1 MKNNIK
7 HYLFLLFISLII
19 PSFIS
24 AQKDYK
30 WDKKDTSLS
39 DLPAEY
45 ANEDAVILYDY
56 ETRKTTLE
64 NNNFYT
70 RHIIKRR
77 VKILT
82 KKGLDEFGKIV
93 IAKQDDMQVSI
104 LDARTF
110 KQNGEVVDLDA
121 SSIKSLDINEDEDI
135 FDSNRYKLFS
145 VPGLEVGDEF
155 EMVCVF
161 EGKTIEQGENI
172 LMHRYLPVIDSKF
185 ELDVYNKIIVFTSV
199 YNNMPKP
206 TVNES
211 LSSYIFSWNL
221 KNLPGLYD
229 ERGTISASVLPF
241 FIYELNLTRFY
252 SSSAPPKIDNWED
265 LLNHINDSALDVV
278 VRKRKKLDAILDA
291 IIGDK
296 ATASKLEQL
305 QQVHQ
310 HINENVQIKSIP
322 DNIASNGIEYF
333 YENNTADFHYLLKM
347 YKALFEKVGVE
358 YYLASGRSRYLGDI
372 RLDFPTSIQI
382 TEYLFVVNIDGDYH
396 LFVPKEKKKYYEMD
410 EVPPELENTSL
421 YMINMTKKDD
431 FKHIKI
437 PASTY
442 KKNRRLRQIKSS
454 VKLDD
459 QAIAHNCKETL
470 SGAISTDIRHYY
482 IHANKNDAL
491 QEAVEGLLSHRI
503 PNAKLESAKI
513 SKPSIKPPFD
523 FELNYDFTTPN
534 VVVKVDESVYKISI
548 ENWLTHNVYNVNPT
562 NRLLDYFPPYAG
574 LDNYSYV
581 LEFDKEISLA
591 NKENIDVKIKNDM
604 GSYELS
610 INQVKPN
617 TIILRSKYQIN
628 TNHIPVNQVKQL
640 AEINEGAKKADG
652 VEIMINILE

>member
-1 MKNNIK
+1 MKSNRK
-7 HYLFLLFISLII
+7 HNLFLLFLLLSI

-24 AQKDYK
+24 AQKDYR
-30 WDKKDTSLS
+30 WDKKDTNLS
-39 DLPAEY
+39 ELPAEY

-56 ETRKTTLE
+56 ETRKTEFE
-64 NNNFYT
+64 NNSFYT

-77 VKILT
+77 IKILT
-82 KKGLDEFGKIV
+82 KRGLDEFGKIV
-93 IAKQDDMQVSI
+93 ISKEDDMQISI

-135 FDSNRYKLFS
+135 FDSNRYMLFS

-155 EMVCVF
+155 EMVCVY
-161 EGKTIEQGENI
+161 EGKTLEQGENI

-199 YNNMPKP
+199 YNDMPKP
-206 TVNES
+206 TIDES
-211 LSSYIFSWNL
+211 LSSYIFTWNL
-221 KNLPGLYD
+221 KNLPGIYD

-265 LLNHINDSALDVV
+265 LLNHINDSALDVI
-278 VRKRKKLDAILDA
+278 VRKQKKLSAILDE
-291 IIGDK
+291 IIGEK
-296 ATASKLEQL
+296 ASASKLEQL

-310 HINENVQIKSIP
+310 HINKNVQIKSIP

-333 YENNTADFHYLLKM
+333 FENNTADFHYLLKM

-382 TEYLFVVNIDGDYH
+382 TDYLFVVNIDGEYH
-396 LFVPKEKKKYYEMD
+396 LFVPKEKNKYYEIN
-410 EVPPELENTSL
+410 EIPPKLENTSL

-437 PASTY
+437 PASTHQ
-442 KKNRRLRQIKSS
+442 KNRRLRKIKSS
-454 VKLDD
+454 VNLNDKN
-459 QAIAHNCKETL
+459 IVHSCNEKL

-482 IHANKNDAL
+482 L
-491 QEAVEGLLSHRI
+491 QAHKDNELQDRLEELLSHRM
-503 PNAKLESAKI
+503 PNAKLGSAKI
-513 SKPSIKPPFD
+513 SNPSVKPPFD
-523 FELNYDFTTPN
+523 FILDYDFTTPN
-534 VVVKVDESVYKISI
+534 QVVKIDTKVYKISI
-548 ENWLTHNVYNVNPT
+548 ENWLTHNIHKVNPT

-574 LDNYSYV
+574 LDTYNYV
-581 LEFDKEISLA
+581 LEFDQAVSLA
-591 NKENIDVKIKNDM
+591 NKENIDIKIDNEV
-604 GSYELS
+604 GIYELT
-610 INQVKPN
+610 INQIKPN
-617 TIILRSKYQIN
+617 TILLRSKYQIN
-628 TNHIPVNQVKQL
+628 TNHILVDKVDLL
-640 AEINEGAKKADG
+640 AAINEGVKKADS
-652 VEIMINILE
+652 VEIMINLTE